1 MNYQAPIHEPVLE
14 RHRHEVVKRRT
25 LSVKAIERITPN
37 MLRLSLTGEDLAD
50 FSSLSPGDHIKVF
63 VADSKGFMQM
73 RDYTPRAFDN
83 ATRSLIIDFALHEA
97 GPATLWALKAK
108 VGDRLEIGG
117 PRGSLVISNVKRW
130 LLVGDETALP
140 SIGRRIEE
148 AKAGTAFT
156 SLVSVTAP
164 AEEQTFETKASHT
177 AHWVHRPLAQ
187 ANDPAPVLAALKG
200 IDLAPETFVWIGT
213 EATVARAVRAYLTEE
228 RGVPL
233 NWLRASGYWSM
244 GIADAHDKLD

>member
-25 LSVKAIERITPN
+25 LSVTRTERITPN
-37 MLRLSLTGEDLAD
+37 MLRIHLTGEDLAD
-50 FSSLSPGDHIKVF
+50 FTSLSPGDHIKVF
-63 VADSKGFMQM
+63 VTDSKGFLQM
-73 RDYTPRAFDN
+73 RDYTPRSFDN
-83 ATRSLIIDFALHEA
+83 EARKLIIDFAVHEA

-108 VGDRLEIGG
+108 VGDKLEIGG

-148 AKAGTAFT
+148 AKAGTIMT
-156 SLVSVTAP
+156 SVVSVTAP
-164 AEEQTFETKASHT
+164 TEEQHFETQATHV
-177 AHWVHRPLAQ
+177 ARWVYRHLNH
-187 ANDPAPVLAALKG
+187 ANDPAPVIAALKD
-200 IDLAPETFVWIGT
+200 IEIAPDTYVWIGT

-233 NWLRASGYWSM
+233 TWLRASGYWAM